1 MFPLSIF
8 HRLKWRSLLGTLLV
22 LCVLYPVNPVDPVH
36 SVEKS
41 SGSYA
46 HYLPL
51 VSLAPLPVQAEV
63 TARGELIGYPTYY
76 YVYGYVNSLV
86 SEPLYSVT
94 VDVDVTIY
102 PYEPEGESVLE
113 PYTQTISVT
122 PALSATLP
130 SQNNPFTYGLLL
142 GKASASIGDV
152 RAASASY
159 TSPDGYRYHSLNITN
174 WEYVDGV
181 ISGIARNES
190 SAALSHI
197 RVVVAD
203 LEKCRWREA
212 TPEESTLAPGQ
223 ETTFQ
228 MILPEACFGD
238 QLIIVGQGAAA
249 P

>member
-8 HRLKWRSLLGTLLV
+8 HRLKRRSLLGALLV
-22 LCVLYPVNPVDPVH
+22 LGVFYPVNPVDPAR

-41 SGSYA
+41 SGSYV
-46 HYLPL
+46 HYLPW

-76 YVYGYVNSLV
+76 YVYGYVSNLV
-86 SEPLYSVT
+86 LEPLYSVT
-94 VDVDVTIY
+94 IDVDVTIY
-102 PYEPEGESVLE
+102 PYEPEGEGMLE

-130 SQNNPFTYGLLL
+130 SQYNPFAYGLLL

-159 TSPDGYRYHSLNITN
+159 SSPDGYRYRSLNITN

-181 ISGIARNES
+181 ISGTARNES
-190 SAALSHI
+190 STALSHI
-197 RVVVAD
+197 RVVIAE

-212 TPEESTLAPGQ
+212 MPEDSTLAPGQ

-228 MILPEACFGD
+228 MILSAACFGD
-238 QLIIVGQGAAA
+238 HLIVVGQGAAA